1 MSLIP
6 LASRRDHM
14 DTRTK
19 LDPFRNALLAA
30 VSAGRE
36 FPPPQPLDISPWLA
50 MSLLQKSVRRG
61 RCDLALKAAATLYRD
76 APDRLWRRLG
86 GIAFEDVGLANLQ
99 AVGLTTAAL
108 TGKRF
113 RRDLGGDWNVA
124 SVVVQ
129 RLTQS
134 RKSRACDDLFM
145 ALEAMPSLAADR
157 HTLSAETNPRLRL
170 TALTTPSL
178 HTRALSILFLLGTDR
193 PGWRLPVR
201 RGEVA
206 LAFDLLDELG
216 TAPTTLAICRE
227 GYRKTQEAMPPLL
240 ALLALENGLRDE
252 TTNDR
257 MPEEAMIGPVPGWA
271 LDMFTR
277 EGKMAL
283 TRLLVTDAG
292 IAEFARSMVPK
303 QKQVGFLGQALFR
316 VEGGLLARR
325 LGGDLSDRLQS
336 QLLYETLGVEP
347 QAAVQALDLIQQDL
361 PLLNRIRQTVIG
373 GQRDG

>member
-1 MSLIP
+1 
-6 LASRRDHM
+6 M
-14 DTRTK
+14 DTTK
-19 LDPFRNALLAA
+19 RIDPFRNALLAEVIDGGDVA
-30 VSAGRE
+30 
-36 FPPPQPLDISPWLA
+36 PPQPLDISPWLA

-61 RCDLALKAAATLYRD
+61 RCDLALKAAATLHRD

-86 GIAFEDVGLANLQ
+86 GIAFEDVGLADLE

-134 RKSRACDDLFM
+134 RKSRASDDLFM
-145 ALEAMPSLAADR
+145 ALEALPGLADDR
-157 HTLSAETNPRLRL
+157 RSLSAETNPRLRL
-170 TALTTPSL
+170 TALTTHNL
-178 HTRALSILFLLGTDR
+178 HIRALSVLFLLGTDR
-193 PGWRLPVR
+193 PGWKFPAR

-227 GYRKTQEAMPPLL
+227 GYRKTQEALPPLL

-252 TTNDR
+252 AADDR
-257 MPEEAMIGPVPGWA
+257 MPEEAMIGRVPGWA
-271 LDMFTR
+271 FDMFTR
-277 EGKMAL
+277 EGKLAM
-283 TRLLVTDAG
+283 TRLLVTNAG

-303 QKQVGFLGQALFR
+303 QKQVGFLGQVLFR
-316 VEGGLLARR
+316 VEGGVLARR
-325 LGGDLSDRLQS
+325 VGGDLSDRLRS
-336 QLLYETLGVEP
+336 QLMFETLGIDP
-347 QAAVQALDLIQQDL
+347 LAAVQALDLMREDL
-361 PLLNRIRQTVIG
+361 PLLNCIRRTVVG
-373 GQRDG
+373 GQHNE